1 MENRCGV
8 RFDDYLSTWV
18 ERQTPSQEST
28 MKTVPLSPAISLAG
42 IECFVVL
49 SDTQLA
55 QDWCAC
61 LSTAGART
69 WERHEPWPAVA
80 ASGVLRVV
88 ITDTIDSLDILPSA
102 SATTTR
108 GFGVV
113 SVKEGRRRQPR
124 LSAPGI
130 VSLDT
135 PLLRKESMLKAVA
148 MAAGRTMPLI
158 SKRGKG

>member
-1 MENRCGV
+1 MSRVSN
-8 RFDDYLSTWV
+8 
-18 ERQTPSQEST
+18 
-28 MKTVPLSPAISLAG
+28 LAG
-42 IECFVVL
+42 IECYLLIVDAQL
-49 SDTQLA
+49 ST
-55 QDWCAC
+55 DWCAC
-61 LSTAGART
+61 LSAAGART

-80 ASGVLRVV
+80 ASGMLRVV

-113 SVKEGRRRQPR
+113 SVREGRRRQPR

-135 PLLRKESMLKAVA
+135 PVLGKESLLQAVA

-158 SKRGKG
+158 SKRGAG